1 MWFVFDQVWPVRTV
15 TTMRRVAASIL
26 KDASRVIALIDSRLL
41 HADYIKDTDGLRNR
55 LRQELAT
62 VRTLNEATQYEFGVA
77 REKQMHTAGT
87 LMQISMTA
95 VALVWNHAELLHRRD
110 EGPYPSPPELVR
122 FRQALAERLSSI
134 ADALDQE
141 GSLDQNSLLDTVDLE
156 STAAKSESEYA
167 RNTIAR
173 LRELRVLALSLE
185 STD

>member
-1 MWFVFDQVWPVRTV
+1 
-15 TTMRRVAASIL
+15 
-26 KDASRVIALIDSRLL
+26 
-41 HADYIKDTDGLRNR
+41 
-55 LRQELAT
+55 
-62 VRTLNEATQYEFGVA
+62 
-77 REKQMHTAGT
+77 
-87 LMQISMTA
+87 MQISMTA

-173 LRELRVLALSLE
+173 FRELRVLALSLE